1 MKTAIMFL
9 LVIIVSFHYAM
20 AESVSIKTDK
30 STYSYGD
37 YLSVT
42 ISVAKLTGKNAF
54 LYIID
59 STGKS
64 SSAIPVK
71 ITKEDTTITT
81 PVPFSK
87 EIFKQGN
94 YQIQVEYGDT
104 KVSSNFRLVDSGN
117 IVMPFGSNIIVT
129 KWVDGTISDKQFLKF
144 LMNNELIKFTSEQQ
158 LQDQIVIPNWYKINA
173 KWWSDRKISD
183 SDLIKGIQ
191 YLVNQKII

>member
-1 MKTAIMFL
+1 MKNALMFL
-9 LVIIVSFHYAM
+9 LVIIASFHYAM

-144 LMNNELIKFTSEQQ
+144 LMNNDLIKFTSEQQ

>member
-1 MKTAIMFL
+1 MKTALMFL

-144 LMNNELIKFTSEQQ
+144 LMNNDLIKFTSEQQ

>member
-1 MKTAIMFL
+1 MFL

>member
-1 MKTAIMFL
+1 MFL

-144 LMNNELIKFTSEQQ
+144 LMNNDLIKFTSEQQ

>member
-1 MKTAIMFL
+1 MKNALMFL
-9 LVIIVSFHYAM
+9 LVVIVSFHYAM

>member
-1 MKTAIMFL
+1 MKTALMFL